1 MPAAHGGDRLGQH
14 VPRAVDLHPAL
25 GLRLRR
31 RRVLLLLLLAAGRA
45 PAGLLRRRLAV
56 RVVPALVVSALAAGR
71 RRAPAGLGSAL
82 PLRGRRGN
90 PTARAAAPGS
100 AAARAAGRRGPG
112 APGPRTLRA
121 LGTALVRGRL
131 AVGVVALGL
140 ALHLRHGHHSCQ
152 RLTLDPEHPRV
163 EIGRARELH
172 LDRSDEHIA
181 LFRTVLADE
190 FGEFGAQGAGVG
202 RQPLVVH
209 AAQLDREVVGHHGP
223 TLADYGRPVVALA
236 LQRGRDLDRLDLGLE
251 CLGEGAVDQ
260 PFDASL
266 EPL

>member
-1 MPAAHGGDRLGQH
+1 MGLG
-14 VPRAVDLHPAL
+14 
-25 GLRLRR
+25 LRR
-31 RRVLLLLLLAAGRA
+31 RRVLLLLLLLAGGT

-56 RVVPALVVSALAAGR
+56 RVVPALVVAALAGR
-71 RRAPAGLGSAL
+71 RRAPAGLGTAL
-82 PLRGRRGN
+82 PLRGRRGS
-90 PTARAAAPGS
+90 PRRGL
-100 AAARAAGRRGPG
+100 RHGVRRRHGLQAAG
-112 APGPRTLRA
+112 A
-121 LGTALVRGRL
+121 LGTAWALGSTRALRTALWAALVGGRL

-140 ALHLRHGHHSCQ
+140 ALHRGHGHHSCQ

-163 EIGRARELH
+163 EIGRTRELH

-181 LFRTVLADE
+181 LFRTVLTDE
-190 FGEFGAQGAGVG
+190 FGEFSAQGTGVG

-223 TLADYGRPVVALA
+223 SLADYGRPVVALA
-236 LQRGRDLDRLDLGLE
+236 LQRGGDLHRLDLGLE